1 MFEGLISLLSEH
13 AEIDMVGVA
22 SSAADAEEKSLVL
35 KPDVAVMDVRLTD
48 SDGAHACERLR
59 SRTPNLAVLFLSADV
74 SSDSMERAV
83 MAGAAGYLSSEVSTA
98 ELVAAIK
105 NVADGEMLVTASI
118 LARMLRGRQAP
129 SFDGGSPASAL
140 QLSPA
145 ERRVLTRLTLAMSNA
160 DIAKDLDIGP
170 AEVRG
175 LVREVLEKLGVHSRT
190 QAIDAGRQA
199 GLIEAQA
206 EVSR

>member
-1 MFEGLISLLSEH
+1 
-13 AEIDMVGVA
+13 
-22 SSAADAEEKSLVL
+22 
-35 KPDVAVMDVRLTD
+35 
-48 SDGAHACERLR
+48 
-59 SRTPNLAVLFLSADV
+59 
-74 SSDSMERAV
+74 
-83 MAGAAGYLSSEVSTA
+83 
-98 ELVAAIK
+98 
-105 NVADGEMLVTASI
+105 
-118 LARMLRGRQAP
+118 
-129 SFDGGSPASAL
+129 L

-145 ERRVLTRLTLAMSNA
+145 ERRVLTLLTLAMSNA

-206 EVSR
+206 EASR

>member
-83 MAGAAGYLSSEVSTA
+83 MAGAAGFPCVG
-98 ELVAAIK
+98 V
-105 NVADGEMLVTASI
+105 
-118 LARMLRGRQAP
+118 
-129 SFDGGSPASAL
+129 SPA
-140 QLSPA
+140 
-145 ERRVLTRLTLAMSNA
+145 RVHCGLKKRA
-160 DIAKDLDIGP
+160 D
-170 AEVRG
+170 
-175 LVREVLEKLGVHSRT
+175 S
-190 QAIDAGRQA
+190 
-199 GLIEAQA
+199 
-206 EVSR
+206 